1 MQIFHL
7 ADCSKFSILKI
18 LLIKAFDLGGFPL
31 FPHLLLASCSLILS
45 LAPAH
50 SMCVY
55 ACVYMHV
62 CKGTKKDLEIS
73 IISYKQRKALKLKF
87 LKLLRLK
94 LFFQWNDRK
103 TSSTVLQEVKV
114 WLISL
119 PVCKYL
125 GRQNCGQWLVCDIDE
140 LENLL
145 CDSLCHLQQISWPL
159 WISWKITYAF

>member
-1 MQIFHL
+1 MLVFCLFVLFFLKNWYIGFCQEAREFFSSGTSFFQDLWQEPWMQIFHL

-18 LLIKAFDLGGFPL
+18 LLIKAFDLAGLPL
-31 FPHLLLASCSLILS
+31 FPHLLLASCSVILS
-45 LAPAH
+45 LAPAY

-94 LFFQWNDRK
+94 LFFQ
-103 TSSTVLQEVKV
+103 
-114 WLISL
+114 
-119 PVCKYL
+119 
-125 GRQNCGQWLVCDIDE
+125 
-140 LENLL
+140 
-145 CDSLCHLQQISWPL
+145 
-159 WISWKITYAF
+159 